1 MSTTELGTAFLLAVV
16 VILVFCRGVTLLLR
30 PVGQPPVVAEMI
42 AGVLLGPSVLGLLLP
57 SVEHHLFPEQLRPM
71 LYVAGQLGLVLF
83 MFQSGYEFRLD
94 RMKAFAR
101 SAAMIS
107 VAGIMTPL
115 LLGIALTWAVHDS
128 VDTSP
133 PGVPVH
139 VTVLFVGVT
148 LAITAFPMLARIIIE
163 RRLSG
168 TVFGTISLAAG
179 ALDDV
184 VAWILL
190 AGVVS
195 LARGTSGTLVLA
207 IAGGA
212 GMVVVLYFLVRFRAP
227 VLGATDRLTS
237 EQLLLVTLL
246 VLCVAAWYTDRIG
259 LYAVFGAFSL
269 GAAYPRSPRIDRTV
283 ETTAPLSGMLLL
295 PLFFTYSGLNTDT
308 GLLTDPALLLFAGG
322 CTLVAVVGKFGACW
336 LAARL
341 GGQPQGVALRIGTL
355 MNARGLMQLVA
366 INVGLADGIV
376 SPSMF
381 TVLVVVAVVTTV
393 MATPLLALWDR
404 RDGGVPASQ
413 GGTVDAR
420 QEDPAG
426 VGGFEG
432 PAVAGGA

>member
-1 MSTTELGTAFLLAVV
+1 MSATELGTAFLLAVV
-16 VILVFCRGVTLLLR
+16 VILVVCRGVTLLLR
-30 PVGQPPVVAEMI
+30 PIGQPPGVAEMI

-57 SVEHHLFPEQLRPM
+57 SVEHHLFPDQLRPT

-94 RMKAFAR
+94 RMKTVAR

-107 VAGIMTPL
+107 VAGIVTPL
-115 LLGIALTWAVHDS
+115 LLGIGLTWALHNS
-128 VDTSP
+128 VETSP
-133 PGVPVH
+133 PGVPLH

-148 LAITAFPMLARIIIE
+148 LSITAFPMLARIIIE

-184 VAWILL
+184 AAWVML

-207 IAGGA
+207 TTGGA
-212 GMVVVLYFLVRFRAP
+212 GLVLVLYFLVRYRGAILRATEQ
-227 VLGATDRLTS
+227 LSA

-269 GAAYPRSPRIDRTV
+269 GAAYPRSPRVAQTI

-308 GLLTDPALLLFAGG
+308 GLLTDPALLLFAVG
-322 CTLVAVVGKFGACW
+322 CTVVAIIGKFGACW

-355 MNARGLMQLVA
+355 MNARGLMQLIA

-393 MATPLLALWDR
+393 MAAPLLSLWDR
-404 RDGGVPASQ
+404 RDGGVPAAQ
-413 GGTVDAR
+413 GGTA
-420 QEDPAG
+420 ETPAA
-426 VGGFEG
+426 GFTG
-432 PAVAGGA
+432 TPVAGEA